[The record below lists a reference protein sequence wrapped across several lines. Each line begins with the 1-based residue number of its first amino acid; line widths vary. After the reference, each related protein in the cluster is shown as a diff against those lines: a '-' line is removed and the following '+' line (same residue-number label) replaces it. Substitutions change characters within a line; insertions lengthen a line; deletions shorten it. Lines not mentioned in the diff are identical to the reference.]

1 MASIVRSYA
10 SWVKSPPNNLTL
22 PLGHRGGHRQSTLGG
37 RAVLIKLD
45 TDTKSHYFPESQII
59 IYFLKIFSNH

>member
-10 SWVKSPPNNLTL
+10 SRVKSLLNNLTL
-22 PLGHRGGHRQSTLGG
+22 PLGHRGGHRQSILGG

-45 TDTKSHYFPESQII
+45 TDTKHQISLFP
-59 IYFLKIFSNH
+59 